1 MSSGQT
7 LALIHPQSPWPGV
20 QFFCTT
26 RAGGVGRVPFA
37 TFNLGMGVGDNV
49 ATVAENRRRLRQVVP
64 AEPYWLRQVHG
75 WRVMDADA
83 GVGPQS
89 ATAPGAVSTQQGV
102 VPPEADAAITTQP
115 GRVLAILT
123 ADCLP
128 VVLADTEGRVL
139 GVAHAG
145 WRGLAGGV
153 LEATLQAMRER
164 CPEARAWRAWIGP
177 GIGASAFQV
186 GDDVREAF
194 AGVGAE
200 LPGMFTADTQVTGKW
215 RADLAGLARW
225 RLVRLGVENIEIC
238 GLCTATDAAGRFY
251 SYRRDG
257 QTGRMATL
265 AWIQAD
271 PQSS

>member
-186 GDDVREAF
+186 GDDVRRREGRQDIRQLMPG
-194 AGVGAE
+194 AGPGGMAQHGLGGGIRPIQRQHSISTQLVGMQ
-200 LPGMFTADTQVTGKW
+200 PHG
-215 RADLAGLARW
+215 
-225 RLVRLGVENIEIC
+225 
-238 GLCTATDAAGRFY
+238 
-251 SYRRDG
+251 
-257 QTGRMATL
+257 
-265 AWIQAD
+265 
-271 PQSS
+271 